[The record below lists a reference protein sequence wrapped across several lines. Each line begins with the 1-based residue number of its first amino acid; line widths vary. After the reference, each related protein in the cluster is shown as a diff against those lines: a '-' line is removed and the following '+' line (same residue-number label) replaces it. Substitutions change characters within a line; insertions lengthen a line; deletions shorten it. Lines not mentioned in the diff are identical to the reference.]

1 MQKGRCA
8 EGVGLKRA
16 PPPVMWTL
24 IAHMVEARRNPGVYP
39 PGVGA
44 LQDLLCLVSY
54 HFLSQVVEHADT
66 QQDPGEGDGG
76 EGGVLNFGTVCQQWL
91 LAAAAV
97 HPSPCQG

>member
-1 MQKGRCA
+1 M
-8 EGVGLKRA
+8 
-16 PPPVMWTL
+16 
-24 IAHMVEARRNPGVYP
+24 YP

-76 EGGVLNFGTVCQQWL
+76 GGEFLTSGLFANSGFWQL
-91 LAAAAV
+91 LLFIH
-97 HPSPCQG
+97 HPAKAD

>member
-1 MQKGRCA
+1 
-8 EGVGLKRA
+8 
-16 PPPVMWTL
+16 MWTPT
-24 IAHMVEARRNPGVYP
+24 AWMVTARRNTGAYP

-76 EGGVLNFGTVCQQWL
+76 GGGKFLTSGLFANSGFWQL
-91 LAAAAV
+91 LLFIH
-97 HPSPCQG
+97 HPAKAD